1 MRGVLITMRIRL
13 FMPLVFVLSFMLLAC
28 QQTETK
34 DAQPKLAV
42 VDMARIMRDS
52 EPGKA
57 GVKFLESLQS
67 GMQEKLNAI
76 QARLEKDPK
85 DEAAQKELQG
95 VYMASQQRMQAEQ
108 QNVVNL
114 LYDTIQRVLNAYRE
128 QQGYDIILSAEVA
141 AAFNPKADVTAAVIA
156 EVNKQKIDFKPLPEP
171 AAPEA
176 APAPAAQPQEKE
188 QPKEQPQADAPE
200 NGKKK

>member
-156 EVNKQKIDFKPLPEP
+156 EVNKQKIDFKPRPEP

-176 APAPAAQPQEKE
+176 APAPAAQPQDKE
-188 QPKEQPQADAPE
+188 QPKEQPKADAPE

>member
-1 MRGVLITMRIRL
+1 
-13 FMPLVFVLSFMLLAC
+13 
-28 QQTETK
+28 
-34 DAQPKLAV
+34 
-42 VDMARIMRDS
+42 MARIMRDS

-188 QPKEQPQADAPE
+188 QPKEQPKADAPE

>member
-1 MRGVLITMRIRL
+1 MRIRL

-57 GVKFLESLQS
+57 GVKFLESLQT
-67 GMQEKLNAI
+67 GMQDKLNAI

-108 QNVVNL
+108 QNVVNQR
-114 LYDTIQRVLNAYRE
+114 YDTIQRVLNAYRE
-128 QQGYDIILSAEVA
+128 QQGYDVILSAEVA
-141 AAFNPKADVTAAVIA
+141 VAFNPKADVTSAVIA

-176 APAPAAQPQEKE
+176 APAPAAQPQDKEQAKE
-188 QPKEQPQADAPE
+188 QPKADAPK
-200 NGKKK
+200 NGKK

>member
-1 MRGVLITMRIRL
+1 MRIRL

-176 APAPAAQPQEKE
+176 APAPAAQPQDKE
-188 QPKEQPQADAPE
+188 QPKEQPKADAPE